1 MVQPGEVVKTS
12 GIYDVMHEDGNN
24 NFEVTYVEGKHFPP
38 TRSGKGAHFDLN
50 YAATHAHRHGELKG
64 SDARGG

>member
-1 MVQPGEVVKTS
+1 
-12 GIYDVMHEDGNN
+12 MHEDGNN

-38 TRSGKGAHFDLN
+38 TRSGKGAHFVLN

-64 SDARGG
+64 SDALGG